1 MELVEDGLDGDGG
14 VVTAELEERVVQ
26 RGRALVERLDEDV
39 EARRVRGDEAGEVG
53 DQHDRREVLHVG
65 HLESAQQRAQAVAD
79 ELERLRVDLL
89 VVEQPQQEGLG

>member
-1 MELVEDGLDGDGG
+1 M
-14 VVTAELEERVVQ
+14 Q

-65 HLESAQQRAQAVAD
+65 HLVGARARAWARARGRGRARGRVRGRARVSARRSPRECAAASAGG
-79 ELERLRVDLL
+79 R
-89 VVEQPQQEGLG
+89 